1 MLDAIF
7 ERFVEESPMSVMVR
21 GLMERVFAPEQ
32 INRIFED
39 NAKIQYT
46 RELMFSSLVELMSLV
61 VCGIHPSVNAA
72 YRAKAKQL
80 NVSRTA
86 VYDKLNGVE
95 PEVSAAIVRET
106 AIPMARVIELVGGKS
121 PQLLPGYKIRII
133 DGNCLEKTD
142 HRLEVLR
149 AIGAGALPGKSLVV
163 LDPELRLAI
172 NVFPCEDGHA
182 QERSLFDQVLATVK
196 PGELWIGDRNMCT
209 LGFLFGLNRNGANF
223 VIREHK
229 SMPWE
234 AVNALQAV
242 GCVETGDLF
251 EQTVRLTHGGE
262 SLLVRRVVLHLKKP
276 TRNGEKEIVIFTMLP
291 VKIATATTVAELY
304 RVRRNV
310 ENLFFTVTENYECEI
325 QTLGYPK
332 AALFSFCLALVAYNI
347 LATIRAVLSSVHGVG
362 KIDAGLSDYY
372 IVDEIQATYRGM
384 MIAISPDHWHVFVSC
399 SEEQFASVL
408 QDLASRVH
416 LSSFLKQPRA
426 AKKKKDPPEY
436 DPRHPHISTAR
447 LLAQAKKSP

>member
-7 ERFVEESPMSVMVR
+7 ERFVEESPMSVMMR

-32 INRIFED
+32 INRIFSE

-95 PEVSAAIVRET
+95 PSVSAAIVRET
-106 AIPMARVIELVGGKS
+106 AESVARVIELVRGKS
-121 PQLLPGYKIRII
+121 PRLLPGYKIRIL
-133 DGNCLEKTD
+133 DGNCLESTD

-149 AIGAGALPGKSLVV
+149 TIGAAALPGKSLVV

-209 LGFLFGLNRNGANF
+209 LGFLFGLNRNGASF

-276 TRNGEKEIVIFTMLP
+276 TRNGEKEIVIFTVLP
-291 VKIATATTVAELY
+291 AKIATATTVADLY

-310 ENLFFTVTENYECEI
+310 ENLFFTVTENYECQI

-347 LATIRAVLSSVHGVG
+347 LATIRAVLGSVHGIG

-372 IVDEIQATYRGM
+372 MVDEIQATYRGM
-384 MIAISPDHWHVFVSC
+384 MITISPEHWHVFVSC

-408 QDLASRVH
+408 QDLASQMR
-416 LSSFLKQPRA
+416 LNSFLKQPRA

-436 DPRHPHISTAR
+436 DSRHPHISTAK